1 LSYRYVLRCCAAT
14 TASACAVFHPQGC
27 PLGKESGRSHPPA
40 ARCSGLSLAHGG
52 SPSGSSGLSHT
63 PPLRSPR
70 EASGRPHPPPLAGP
84 WGLQGYP
91 LHSPKGTPG
100 GIQGYPL
107 LSAGEATLMGTPVQG
122 YPLPGQ
128 YPHGGLEGLFQGYPL
143 HFPPFT
149 PPVGRC
155 RCYHLVGVGGVV
167 ELRLLLL
174 HLIPP
179 AIPCDVLICIH
190 SANAAIICEL

>member
-1 LSYRYVLRCCAAT
+1 MLRLLLLPVLLSTHRAALRAR
-14 TASACAVFHPQGC
+14 SQGYPILP
-27 PLGKESGRSHPPA
+27 PLG
-40 ARCSGLSLAHGG
+40 AR
-52 SPSGSSGLSHT
+52 
-63 PPLRSPR
+63 
-70 EASGRPHPPPLAGP
+70 
-84 WGLQGYP
+84 GYP

-128 YPHGGLEGLFQGYPL
+128 CPHGGLEGLFQGYPL

-174 HLIPP
+174 HLIPL
-179 AIPCDVLICIH
+179 AISCDVSNVIP
-190 SANAAIICEL
+190 SANDVIISEL